1 MTSSN
6 RTWRTLAVA
15 LRIAVGVVFA
25 YAALAKMY
33 RFEFV
38 GHSLRVEKLHWIVFA
53 GAIGDYKVLP
63 DWAVVPLARSLPWVE
78 LVIGVMLIAG
88 LGTRIAATACS
99 VLLAGF
105 FGLMVR
111 AQILHMNISCGCF
124 GPTGDIISWRTLL
137 RDGTLLAA
145 SLIVTWTSF
154 ARRKPLPGKW

>member
-137 RDGTLLAA
+137 RDGTLLGLQALPDGHA
-145 SLIVTWTSF
+145 S
-154 ARRKPLPGKW
+154 R